1 MFGGAG
7 RLCEALW
14 FAAVGGGVPNAPRR
28 GQDPSLRCKGYGV
41 VMARWRAGHA
51 RPPRTAVN
59 GLWTRGAREGGSP
72 LLFPLTGCRGRLR
85 AAYMPPLQSSD
96 LKQRPSREQQ
106 PLKASGVR
114 GRLAAHNERRQ
125 FASKLARAV
134 VCPAGANIVRS
145 TLTTPQCPAP
155 TTQLGSSSASTRQPP
170 SVGMRR
176 TGLSVTVSGTTGSS
190 PAQPAKSSL
199 SQVSTT

>member
-1 MFGGAG
+1 MLGGTG

-14 FAAVGGGVPNAPRR
+14 FAAVGGSVPNASRR

-51 RPPRTAVN
+51 RSLRTAAN

-72 LLFPLTGCRGRLR
+72 LLFPLTGCRGT
-85 AAYMPPLQSSD
+85 
-96 LKQRPSREQQ
+96 KQ
-106 PLKASGVR
+106 PLSASGVR

-125 FASKLARAV
+125 PAKLARSCGCLPRGGKHCSLPGFA
-134 VCPAGANIVRS
+134 PLNRGP

-155 TTQLGSSSASTRQPP
+155 TVLPKSHKFCKKFKNYGAK
-170 SVGMRR
+170 RR
-176 TGLSVTVSGTTGSS
+176 KT
-190 PAQPAKSSL
+190 P
-199 SQVSTT
+199 